1 MIAREG
7 VTMMSIPM
15 KRRCWVS
22 VSILLIGATLAR
34 AQSESKVDVTG
45 TWLFDV
51 QTDAGS
57 GTPTFIFKQDGG
69 KLTGTYKG
77 QFGEAPLTGTVKGN
91 AISYEFQIDVQGQ
104 VATFNY
110 DGTIEKDTMKGTM
123 RIADL
128 AEGTFT
134 AKRQ

>member
-1 MIAREG
+1 MNRRFFFGIA
-7 VTMMSIPM
+7 M
-15 KRRCWVS
+15 
-22 VSILLIGATLAR
+22 LLLSATFATFAR
-34 AQSESKVDVTG
+34 VQKADGKVDVTG

-57 GTPTFIFKQDGG
+57 GTPTFVFKQDGE

-77 QFGEAPLTGTVKGN
+77 QFGEAPLTGTVKKN

-104 VATFNY
+104 VLTFNY
-110 DGTIEKDTMKGTM
+110 DGTVERDTMKGKM

-128 AEGTFT
+128 ADGTFT
-134 AKRQ
+134 AKRQQ

>member
-1 MIAREG
+1 MNRRLFFGIA
-7 VTMMSIPM
+7 
-15 KRRCWVS
+15 
-22 VSILLIGATLAR
+22 ILLLSATFATFAR
-34 AQSESKVDVTG
+34 VQKADGKVDVTG

-57 GTPTFIFKQDGG
+57 GTPTFVFKQDGE

-77 QFGEAPLTGTVKGN
+77 QFGEAPLTGTVKTN

-104 VATFNY
+104 VATFHY
-110 DGTIEKDTMKGTM
+110 DGTVEKDTMKGKM

-128 AEGTFT
+128 ADGTFT